1 MRLLPFAPEMQFFS
15 TLKTLM
21 LPILLLLWLFFIPLA
36 AVIYTPWSYQV
47 NCQWNPRCEQ
57 LGLSKAN
64 SSSVELAQFFR
75 HDLATLAQPPWSEKE
90 VKHLTEVRGMYD
102 KAFWFFVL
110 IAAVFVLDLLF
121 NKQVQRYQN
130 YAVIS
135 RNLMLGLLALMLVIS
150 PFFRFFWMEVFHPLV
165 FSNELWR
172 TDPQDISWYLMPSNY
187 FLWVIVFLLASTLLL
202 NQLLV
207 MLLPKDRDL

>member
-1 MRLLPFAPEMQFFS
+1 MQFLIRF
-15 TLKTLM
+15 KAFAF
-21 LPILLLLWLFFIPLA
+21 PILFLLWLFFIPLA

-47 NCQWNPRCEQ
+47 NCHWNPRCEQ
-57 LGLSKAN
+57 LGSAN
-64 SSSVELAQFFR
+64 TISRSEELASFFR
-75 HDLATLAQPPWSEKE
+75 HQSSTLASPPWSDKE

-102 KAFWFFVL
+102 HAFWLFMLLTGIFL
-110 IAAVFVLDLLF
+110 LDLWLS
-121 NKQVQRYQN
+121 KRLSRYQH

-135 RNLMLGLLALMLVIS
+135 RNILLALLVLMLAIS
-150 PFFRFFWMEVFHPLV
+150 PFFRFFWMQVFHPLV

-172 TDPQDISWYLMPSNY
+172 TDPQDISWYLMPSQY

-207 MLLPKDRDL
+207 YLLPKDRDC